1 MGWDLDKSTRIAE
14 PTVERWD
21 DAVPEGKETNTEP
34 ALDIFSL
41 SGGVMKKSAQTA
53 NRIDGLLS
61 KMLEHPDSCKYVGD
75 IDKNLDYLFTHLQ
88 LDMIDRVAKDA
99 TSREE
104 RLAQDAPSL
113 PDPVLSLDRSRASV

>member
-1 MGWDLDKSTRIAE
+1 MGWELEKSTRVAE
-14 PTVERWD
+14 PAVERWEVFAPD
-21 DAVPEGKETNTEP
+21 GKETNREP

-41 SGGVMKKSAQTA
+41 SGGVMKTNAQTS

-99 TSREE
+99 MSREE
-104 RLAQDAPSL
+104 RLVQDAPPM
-113 PDPVLSLDRSRASV
+113 PDPALSLDKSRASV

>member
-1 MGWDLDKSTRIAE
+1 MGWELEKSAKIAE
-14 PTVERWD
+14 PAVERWD
-21 DAVPEGKETNTEP
+21 DVSPEDKVAKTEP

-41 SGGVMKKSAQTA
+41 SGGVMKTNPQTG

-104 RLAQDAPSL
+104 RLAQDAPPM

>member
-1 MGWDLDKSTRIAE
+1 MEKSTKFAE
-14 PTVERWD
+14 PAVERWD
-21 DAVPEGKETNTEP
+21 EVDPEGKEADTRP

-41 SGGVMKKSAQTA
+41 SGGVMKTNAQTA

-88 LDMIDRVAKDA
+88 LDMIDRVARDA
-99 TSREE
+99 ISREE
-104 RLAQDAPSL
+104 RLAQEAPPM
-113 PDPVLSLDRSRASV
+113 PDPALSLDRSRASV

>member
-1 MGWDLDKSTRIAE
+1 MEKSIRIAE
-14 PTVERWD
+14 PAVERWD
-21 DAVPEGKETNTEP
+21 DVAPESRETRSE
-34 ALDIFSL
+34 LDIFSL
-41 SGGVMKKSAQTA
+41 SGGVMKTSAQTA

-99 TSREE
+99 ISREE
-104 RLAQDAPSL
+104 RLAQETPPV